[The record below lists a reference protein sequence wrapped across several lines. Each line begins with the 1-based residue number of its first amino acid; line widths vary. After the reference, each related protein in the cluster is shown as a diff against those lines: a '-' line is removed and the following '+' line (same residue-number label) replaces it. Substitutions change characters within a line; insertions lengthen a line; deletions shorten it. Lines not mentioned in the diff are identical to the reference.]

1 MTSDI
6 YKSKQIKWNINYS
19 FHPEAEKEGKENKD
33 QMGQTEI
40 IQKDGRLKPLCINHY
55 VNCQWTKGTN
65 TKPRSVKT
73 GDKSKTKLSCLQD
86 THLNYKVTAYK

>member
-1 MTSDI
+1 MQRK
-6 YKSKQIKWNINYS
+6 KSNGTNRKQI
-19 FHPEAEKEGKENKD
+19 E
-33 QMGQTEI
+33 
-40 IQKDGRLKPLCINHY
+40 RLKHHCINNY

-73 GDKSKTKLSCLQD
+73 GDKSKTNLSCLQD